1 MNRKIIPAFFT
12 IFILAFVLSAC
23 TAIKSIL
30 PVKPAAATGTI
41 LFEDD
46 FSVTPNGWG
55 TMGRS
60 GGKIGFDYQGLVI
73 SVNLSDFMFWSVNGD
88 RYQDTRVEVDAVLL
102 NGPTND
108 NFGVICR
115 YQDNNNFYGFLL
127 SHDGYYGVFKML
139 DGNMILSS
147 VDGDLSYSEVIRQG
161 GIVNHIETV
170 CQGDTLKLIVNDVT
184 LAEIQDDS
192 FTDGQIGL
200 IAGAYDFPGVEV
212 LFDNLKVYQP

>member
-1 MNRKIIPAFFT
+1 MNRKIILTVFI
-12 IFILAFVLSAC
+12 IFILVVVLSGC
-23 TAIKSIL
+23 TKIKSML
-30 PVKPAAATGTI
+30 PVKPAAEPGTL

-46 FSVTPNGWG
+46 FSITPNGWG

-60 GGKIGFDYQGLVI
+60 GGTIGFDYQGMVI
-73 SVNLSDFMFWSVNGD
+73 TVNLSDFMFWSVNGD

-115 YQDNNNFYGFLL
+115 YQDNSNFYGFVV
-127 SHDGYYGVFKML
+127 SHDGYYGVFKL
-139 DGNMILSS
+139 QDGNMILSS
-147 VDGDLSYSEVIRQG
+147 ADGDLSYSEVIRQG
-161 GIVNHIETV
+161 GIVNHVEAV
-170 CQGDTLKLIVNDVT
+170 CQGNTLTLSVNDVT
-184 LAEIQDDS
+184 LAELQDDS